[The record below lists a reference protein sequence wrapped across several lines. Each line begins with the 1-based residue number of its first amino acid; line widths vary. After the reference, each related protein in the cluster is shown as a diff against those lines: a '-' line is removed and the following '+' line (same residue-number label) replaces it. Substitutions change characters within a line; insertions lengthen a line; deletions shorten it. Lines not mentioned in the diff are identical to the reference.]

1 MVTNVVLSRVQTV
14 QLTRF
19 VLPMTRFDGL
29 CLEAVDVANVAAF
42 WRFVLEGSAHSLGD
56 SRFRVDPAAHR
67 PSTETMRINAVPSPS
82 PDRSRVHLDIW
93 LPGDDP
99 QHLLDAGARLIRTPG
114 ADPWYV
120 LEDPEGNQFCAFPA
134 MPRRPPGIFEVVVK
148 CRDAHWLARWWST
161 VLDGEFVDE
170 GDAAVVCG
178 APDFP
183 WEYLVFDPVPEPK
196 LSRNRL
202 HWHVTLRDPD
212 PSTLVAIGATVL
224 RSPDATNDWWVLA
237 DPEGNEFCATPSP

>member
-1 MVTNVVLSRVQTV
+1 MQIDQLSRD
-14 QLTRF
+14 

-29 CLEAVDVANVAAF
+29 CLEAGAAAEVAAF
-42 WRFVLEGSAHSLGD
+42 WRFVLQGSAHGLGGN
-56 SRFRVDPAAHR
+56 RFRIDPAAHR
-67 PSTETMRINAVPSPS
+67 PPAETIHVNAVSSPGPAS
-82 PDRSRVHLDIW
+82 SRVHLDIR

-99 QHLLDAGARLIRTPG
+99 QHLLDAGARVVRAPA

-120 LEDPEGNQFCAFPA
+120 LADPEGNQFCAFPA
-134 MPRRPPGIFEVVVK
+134 VANRSPGIFEVVVK

-170 GDAAVVCG
+170 GQAAVVAG

-196 LSRNRL
+196 LSKNRL

-212 PSTLVAIGATVL
+212 PSGLVAIGATVL
-224 RSPDATNDWWVLA
+224 RPPDAAHDWWVLA
-237 DPEGNEFCATPSP
+237 DPEGNEFCATASP